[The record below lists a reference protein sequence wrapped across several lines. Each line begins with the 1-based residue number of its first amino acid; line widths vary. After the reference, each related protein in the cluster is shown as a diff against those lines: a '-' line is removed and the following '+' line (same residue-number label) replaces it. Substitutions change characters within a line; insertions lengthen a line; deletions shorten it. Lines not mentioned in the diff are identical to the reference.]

1 MPGEKRQPI
10 GLNRRGSC
18 PHCGVTIELTAPF
31 AGYPAGSF
39 MRPAVKRLV
48 TVSNGGCPA
57 CGEPIVFAHEQ
68 ELVDI
73 AQGSRAGALLAT
85 RYIWPTST
93 PPRSVPAEVPL
104 SIRRDYTEAAAVI
117 SLSEEASA
125 ALSRRCL
132 QLLLRESAGTKSKD
146 LADQIDEVLP
156 SLPGYLQQQLDAVRN
171 IGNFGAHPQ
180 KSKSTGGIVEVEAGE
195 AEWNLDVLDLLF
207 DFYYVQPKIAQEKRD
222 ALNKKL
228 ADIGKPAMK

>member
-18 PHCGVTIELTAPF
+18 PHCGVTIELTA
-31 AGYPAGSF
+31 ALGGYPTGSV
-39 MRPAVKRLV
+39 MRPTVKKLI
-48 TVSNGGCPA
+48 TVANGACPA
-57 CGEPIVFAHEQ
+57 CGEPIVMSYEQ
-68 ELVDI
+68 ELI
-73 AQGSRAGALLAT
+73 ATSQGQIGGALLAT
-85 RYIWPTST
+85 RYIWPTVT
-93 PPRSVPAEVPL
+93 PPRYVPAEVPPRV
-104 SIRRDYTEAAAVI
+104 RRDYTEAAAVI
-117 SLSEEASA
+117 GLSEEASA

-180 KSKSTGGIVEVEAGE
+180 KSKSTGEIVDVEPGE